1 MQVIWKGKQG
11 KTEGA
16 LSGER
21 GKVKIGV
28 CILTL
33 RRSALLC
40 HLEKG
45 KATLFEIATENH
57 VLHLPK
63 TTHGFVYIALGVMML
78 PPPVSYR
85 LTKSSVPD
93 LRNLLS
99 SCWSGSPSD
108 STM

>member
-1 MQVIWKGKQG
+1 MQVIWRGKQG

-33 RRSALLC
+33 RCSALLC
-40 HLEKG
+40 HLERG
-45 KATLFEIATENH
+45 KATLFETAMEDH

-63 TTHGFVYIALGVMML
+63 TTNGFVYIALGVMML
-78 PPPVSYR
+78 PPSELYTNKV
-85 LTKSSVPD
+85 
-93 LRNLLS
+93 LS
-99 SCWSGSPSD
+99 TRPKKPPFKLWVRESK
-108 STM
+108 